1 MAFDIVD
8 LQGFYGS
15 ALGQLAARGIGRI
28 VARQWAACAGMSF
41 AGIGYATP
49 YLEPFRPDCLRAL
62 ALMPARQGVVNW
74 PTPGRSSAALIEPTA
89 IPLPTASIDRV
100 LVVHALEFS
109 EQPGDMLEEIWRI
122 LTPGGRLMIVAPS
135 RAGVWARVDTTPFG
149 HGQPYSRSQL
159 TGIVAGEPV
168 LPDFLG
174 RGALCAALRES
185 PDAAHRARDRAHR
198 RQAASAGRRRRPGR
212 SEQAAL
218 PADHGAAG
226 GRPPGPATRAAGP
239 RASAAGVIAPGKITV

>member
-8 LQGFYGS
+8 LQGFYAS
-15 ALGQLAARGIGRI
+15 VLGGLAARSIGRI
-28 VARQWAACAGMSF
+28 VARQWPGCAGMSF

-109 EQPGDMLEEIWRI
+109 EQPSDMLEEIWRI

-135 RAGVWARVDTTPFG
+135 RAGLWARVDTTPFG

-159 TGIVAGEPV
+159 RE
-168 LPDFLG
+168 L
-174 RGALCAALRES
+174 LRENLFS
-185 PDAAHRARDRAHR
+185 PLFWDEALYAPPFANRLMLRIAPAIERLGDRLHLPGAGVVLVE
-198 RQAASAGRRRRPGR
+198 ASKQLYRPVTVR
-212 SEQAAL
+212 
-218 PADHGAAG
+218 
-226 GRPPGPATRAAGP
+226 RAAVRP
-239 RASAAGVIAPGKITV
+239 VPQLAAPALAPVQRG